1 MDIDEIFDTAWIDLI
16 SQSCSLANDQGAP
29 RQPEPAR
36 LTGRQGCEQVANN
49 STGVVA
55 VLGRMIPISF
65 YAACVI
71 DEDKKGR
78 SCWKTGCTS
87 KRGFHS

>member
-1 MDIDEIFDTAWIDLI
+1 MDIDEIFDTAWINRI
-16 SQSCSLANDQGAP
+16 SQSCFFANDQGVQC
-29 RQPEPAR
+29 QPEPAL

-49 STGVVA
+49 TTGVVA

-65 YAACVI
+65 YAECVI
-71 DEDKKGR
+71 EKDKKGR
-78 SCWKTGCTS
+78 SWWKTGCTS